1 MMMHPDFQQVVLRDR
16 KRDLDRNL
24 NIAFLRRTG
33 SGSERVSVPSEP
45 VVLRLCSV
53 CDDEALDRLA
63 DLEGR
68 PVSSGRHVVAEVGG
82 IVVAALPLGCGE
94 LLADPFRPTAHLI
107 PLLELRA
114 KQIGTDC
121 PARGRFGILSAV
133 RALTP
138 ARR

>member
-1 MMMHPDFQQVVLRDR
+1 MYRDFQQMVLRDR
-16 KRDLDRNL
+16 KRELDRDL
-24 NIAFLRRTG
+24 QIAFLRQTG
-33 SGSERVSVPSEP
+33 SKSEPPGVPSEA
-45 VVLRLCSV
+45 VVLRLCCV
-53 CDDEALDRLA
+53 CDDEALERLA
-63 DLEGR
+63 MLEGR
-68 PVSSGRHVVAEVGG
+68 PVSAGRHVVAEVGG
-82 IVVAALPLGCGE
+82 TVVAALPLGSGE

-114 KQIGTDC
+114 KQLGTDY

>member
-1 MMMHPDFQQVVLRDR
+1 MHRDFQQMVLRDR
-16 KRDLDRNL
+16 QRELDHDLHM
-24 NIAFLRRTG
+24 AFLRRTG
-33 SGSERVSVPSEP
+33 SGNETSRAPSEA
-45 VVLRLCSV
+45 VVLRLCCV
-53 CDDEALDRLA
+53 CDDEALDRLGK
-63 DLEGR
+63 LEGR
-68 PVSSGRHVVAEVGG
+68 PVSPGRHVVAEVGG
-82 IVVAALPLGCGE
+82 TVVAALPLGSGE

-121 PARGRFGILSAV
+121 PPRGRFGILSAV

>member
-1 MMMHPDFQQVVLRDR
+1 MYQDFQRMVLRDR
-16 KRDLDRNL
+16 QRNL
-24 NIAFLRRTG
+24 DHNLHIAFLRRAG
-33 SGSERVSVPSEP
+33 SGRETPGAPSES

-63 DLEGR
+63 GLEGR
-68 PVSSGRHVVAEVGG
+68 PLPRGRHLLAEVGG
-82 IVVAALPLGCGE
+82 TVVAALPLGRGE

-114 KQIGTDC
+114 KQIGTEH
-121 PARGRFGILSAV
+121 PPRGRFGILSAV

-138 ARR
+138 VRR

>member
-1 MMMHPDFQQVVLRDR
+1 MMYQDFQQMVLRDR
-16 KRDLDRNL
+16 QRDLDHNL
-24 NIAFLRRTG
+24 HVAFLHRTG
-33 SGSERVSVPSEP
+33 SGNETAGAPSES

-63 DLEGR
+63 GLEGR
-68 PVSSGRHVVAEVGG
+68 AVSPGRHLVAEVGG
-82 IVVAALPLGCGE
+82 TVVAALPLGRGE

-114 KQIGTDC
+114 KQIGTER
-121 PARGRFGILSAV
+121 PPRGRFGILSAV